1 MARTYEGIV
10 ERGNVRLAPDVNLPD
25 GTHVYVTVIPTLNER
40 YARRKAALWLAE
52 NVGDMLMPGS
62 ATLIHE
68 GGHYCWRFPIM
79 LGHPFDE
86 PRGPI
91 GYVEV
96 DANDGNVLALPNLAI
111 TLIQNAE
118 KLAGSSSPSED

>member
-1 MARTYEGIV
+1 M
-10 ERGNVRLAPDVNLPD
+10 
-25 GTHVYVTVIPTLNER
+25 TVVPPLSER

-62 ATLIHE
+62 ATLVHE
-68 GGHYCWRFPIM
+68 GKHHRWRFPVM
-79 LGHPFDE
+79 LGNPFDE

-96 DANDGNVLALPNLAI
+96 DANDGNVLSKGKRAL
-111 TLIQNAE
+111 E
-118 KLAGSSSPSED
+118 